1 MESAVFGLS
10 GQGARPEP
18 ASPIIAVRPRAPPC
32 ALKGG
37 RSGGCSSTIPGD
49 RFFRFDGRAC
59 VRSGPGAVEA
69 KEPEMTEEV
78 HYLNSVQAGRLLGL
92 APKTLARYRCTGTG
106 PVFCRFG
113 NRVRYRREDLEA
125 WAETRRRAS
134 TVDDGTVLAGAT
146 P

>member
-1 MESAVFGLS
+1 
-10 GQGARPEP
+10 
-18 ASPIIAVRPRAPPC
+18 
-32 ALKGG
+32 
-37 RSGGCSSTIPGD
+37 
-49 RFFRFDGRAC
+49 
-59 VRSGPGAVEA
+59 
-69 KEPEMTEEV
+69 MTEEV

-92 APKTLARYRCTGTG
+92 APKTLARYWCTGTG

-134 TVDDGTVLAGAT
+134 TVDDGTVLPGAT

>member
-1 MESAVFGLS
+1 MAE
-10 GQGARPEP
+10 E
-18 ASPIIAVRPRAPPC
+18 
-32 ALKGG
+32 
-37 RSGGCSSTIPGD
+37 
-49 RFFRFDGRAC
+49 
-59 VRSGPGAVEA
+59 
-69 KEPEMTEEV
+69 KE
-78 HYLNSVQAGRLLGL
+78 YLNTVEAGRLLGL

-134 TVDDGTVLAGAT
+134 TFDDGTVLPGAT